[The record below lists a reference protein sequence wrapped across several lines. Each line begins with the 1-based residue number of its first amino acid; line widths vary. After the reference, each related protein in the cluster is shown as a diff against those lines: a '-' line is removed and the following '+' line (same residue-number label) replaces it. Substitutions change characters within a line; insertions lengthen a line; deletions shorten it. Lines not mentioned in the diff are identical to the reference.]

1 MARFEELVGD
11 LLNPSRDGCGEHKT
25 LKVFQASRLNLVY
38 DEDDVF
44 FEAEIQHLI
53 SLIQDSVFQVREVKV
68 LALDMVNDTAASTNE
83 NIDTTS
89 QLVGLL
95 VDVATSVDCEHI
107 ILAVVELE
115 CLQFFCDLKSKLS
128 CGSQDHSLRSA

>member
-11 LLNPSRDGCGEHKT
+11 LLNPSWDGCREHKT
-25 LKVFQASRLNLVY
+25 LKVFQASRLNLTD

-53 SLIQDSVFQVREVKV
+53 SLIQDGVLQVREVKV
-68 LALDMVNDTAASTNE
+68 LALNMVNDTTTSTHE

-89 QLVGLL
+89 
-95 VDVATSVDCEHI
+95 
-107 ILAVVELE
+107 
-115 CLQFFCDLKSKLS
+115 
-128 CGSQDHSLRSA
+128 